1 MTKVTRAALNG
12 LAVFA
17 IFVLYAPI
25 LMVVLTS
32 FFTVRRG
39 KIDWSSFSF
48 DWYAELLTN
57 DSIGSAVLS
66 SLKVGAIAVTVSLI
80 LSLVFAVYVT
90 RARTP
95 RWEANAISALVFLPF
110 LLPPI
115 VTGMSLLIAMKE
127 AGIARGTN
135 AAILGH
141 LVFVLAIGF
150 RTLQVRLAA
159 LDPTLV
165 WAARDLGAG
174 QWHSFRGIVL
184 PQLKLPLA
192 TSAIMSFAISF
203 DETMIT
209 LFLIGDGLTLPIR
222 LYGMMRYGFTPEISA
237 LVTLVLL
244 FTALLTALLALFS
257 HGRAEQLAE

>member
-1 MTKVTRAALNG
+1 MNLTRPALNSI
-12 LAVFA
+12 AVLA

-39 KIDWSSFSF
+39 KIDWASFSF
-48 DWYAELLTN
+48 DWYTKLLAN
-57 DSIGSAVLS
+57 EGIGTAVLA
-66 SLKVGAIAVTVSLI
+66 SLKVGIIAVA
-80 LSLVFAVYVT
+80 LSLLLSLLFATYIT
-90 RARTP
+90 LARP
-95 RWEANAISALVFLPF
+95 SRWEAGAISGLIFLPF

-115 VTGMSLLIAMKE
+115 ITGMSLLVALKE
-127 AGIARGTN
+127 VEIERGIN
-135 AAILGH
+135 AVILGH
-141 LVFVLAIGF
+141 VVFVLAIGF
-150 RTLQVRLAA
+150 RTLQARLAA
-159 LDPTLV
+159 LEPALL

-174 QWHSFRGIVL
+174 PWRSFAQVIL

-209 LFLIGDGLTLPIR
+209 LFLVGDGATLPTR

-237 LVTLVLL
+237 LVTLVLV
-244 FTALLTALLALFS
+244 FTGLLTALMAWVTR
-257 HGRAEQLAE
+257 GRAGGFAG

>member
-1 MTKVTRAALNG
+1 MKPARITLNCI
-12 LAVFA
+12 AVA
-17 IFVLYAPI
+17 TIFILYAPI

-39 KIDWSSFSF
+39 KVNWSSFSF
-48 DWYAELLTN
+48 DWYGKLLSN
-57 DSIGSAVLS
+57 EGIGLAVLS
-66 SLKVGAIAVTVSLI
+66 SLKVGAISVAVSLGLGLLI
-80 LSLVFAVYVT
+80 AVYVT
-90 RARTP
+90 RQRTP
-95 RWEANAISALVFLPF
+95 RWEAGAISTLVFLPF

-135 AAILGH
+135 AVIVGH
-141 LVFVLAIGF
+141 VVFILAIGF
-150 RTLQVRLAA
+150 RTLQARLSA
-159 LDPTLV
+159 LDPALV

-174 QWHSFRGIVL
+174 PWHSFRSVVL

-237 LVTLVLL
+237 LVTLVLI
-244 FTALLTALLALFS
+244 FTALLTALLALFTR
-257 HGRAEQLAE
+257 GRTQGIAG

>member
-1 MTKVTRAALNG
+1 MKLSRALLNG
-12 LAVFA
+12 LAILT

-39 KIDWSSFSF
+39 KINWSSFSF
-48 DWYAELLTN
+48 DWYAKLLSN
-57 DSIGSAVLS
+57 EGIGAAVLS
-66 SLKVGAIAVTVSLI
+66 SLKVGTISVTVSLL
-80 LSLVFAVYVT
+80 LSIFIAVYVT
-90 RARTP
+90 RARTA
-95 RWEANAISALVFLPF
+95 RWEAGAISALVFLPF

-127 AGIARGTN
+127 MGIARGTN
-135 AAILGH
+135 AVILGH
-141 LVFVLAIGF
+141 VVFILAIGF
-150 RTLQVRLAA
+150 RTLQARLSA

-174 QWHSFRGIVL
+174 PWPSFRSIIL

-192 TSAIMSFAISF
+192 ASAIMSFAISF

-209 LFLIGDGLTLPIR
+209 LFLVGDGLTLPIR

-237 LVTLVLL
+237 LVTLVLI
-244 FTALLTALLALFS
+244 FTALLTALLALFTR
-257 HGRAEQLAE
+257 GRAGEFTG